1 MLNVNDL
8 SPQSRMVPEAGLER
22 QAPTAAT
29 QSDKGDKAG
38 QPEGA
43 APAQPLPKPG
53 DAAALASRLQQ
64 KIPAELGVKLNAGLD
79 PSGKEG
85 MVVELVDTKT
95 KQVYYRV
102 PPENLA
108 RLLDASEPGAPLKSG
123 TLIATRT

>member
-8 SPQSRMVPEAGLER
+8 SPYSRMVPKADLER

-29 QSDKGDKAG
+29 QLDKGDKAS
-38 QPEGA
+38 QPEEG
-43 APAQPLPKPG
+43 APAQPLPNPG

-64 KIPAELGVKLNAGLD
+64 KIPAELRVKLNAGLD
-79 PSGKEG
+79 PTGKEG

-95 KQVYYRV
+95 KQVYYRM

-108 RLLDASEPGAPLKSG
+108 RLLGASEPGALLKSG